1 MEKTTTTKK
10 AEGKGK
16 VFKKVVMVKFNVF
29 LHAGVCVGDFMWPPW
44 SYSCGSAEAKAKRI
58 NEQK

>member
-1 MEKTTTTKK
+1 
-10 AEGKGK
+10 
-16 VFKKVVMVKFNVF
+16 MVKFNVF
-29 LHAGVCVGDFMWPPW
+29 LHAEVCVGDFMWPPW